1 MTDQPTDIA
10 PTAHRHRRRIA
21 ALAAVALV
29 AGTAAVGIAQ
39 IDSGNRGIQPINSNQ
54 DLAIT
59 GIEVD
64 VTGRNAEDA
73 RMRGW
78 QEAQRKGWAQLYRQ
92 MNRSS
97 GAPAIGDSALN
108 SIVSAIVVEQEQIGP
123 RRYIAKLGILFDRVR
138 AGQILG
144 VSGRVLRSPPLL
156 VLPVY
161 AIDGMPQ
168 VFETRNEW
176 QRAWAQYRTGDSSI
190 DYVRTAGTGP
200 DTLLLNAGQPTRRS
214 RVWWRVI
221 LDQYGAAD
229 VLMPTARIEAA
240 YPGGPI
246 TGHFAARY
254 GPDNELLGSFRM
266 TGPSPRALPDMMRKA
281 VAQMDALYVAALSS
295 GRLRADPSLV
305 IEAPV
310 EEVGPIEEETT
321 DTAAAVATD
330 DGDAIAAPAA
340 PSSITV
346 TVQFDTPDAESV
358 SATERAV
365 AAIDGVG
372 AATTS
377 SLALGGTS
385 VMRVTY
391 RGDLEALKSAL
402 SARGFAVQEGGG
414 ALRIS
419 R

>member
-1 MTDQPTDIA
+1 MTEQPTDIA

-21 ALAAVALV
+21 AVAAVALV
-29 AGTAAVGIAQ
+29 VGSVAVGVAQ
-39 IDSGNRGIQPINSNQ
+39 IDSGNRGIQPVNSNQ

-200 DTLLLNAGQPTRRS
+200 DTLLLNAG
-214 RVWWRVI
+214 
-221 LDQYGAAD
+221 
-229 VLMPTARIEAA
+229 
-240 YPGGPI
+240 
-246 TGHFAARY
+246 
-254 GPDNELLGSFRM
+254 
-266 TGPSPRALPDMMRKA
+266 
-281 VAQMDALYVAALSS
+281 
-295 GRLRADPSLV
+295 
-305 IEAPV
+305 
-310 EEVGPIEEETT
+310 
-321 DTAAAVATD
+321 
-330 DGDAIAAPAA
+330 
-340 PSSITV
+340 
-346 TVQFDTPDAESV
+346 
-358 SATERAV
+358 
-365 AAIDGVG
+365 
-372 AATTS
+372 
-377 SLALGGTS
+377 
-385 VMRVTY
+385 
-391 RGDLEALKSAL
+391 
-402 SARGFAVQEGGG
+402 
-414 ALRIS
+414 
-419 R
+419 

>member
-1 MTDQPTDIA
+1 MKYIQEAFDENWIA
-10 PTAHRHRRRIA
+10 P
-21 ALAAVALV
+21 LGPNVNGLE
-29 AGTAAVGIAQ
+29 
-39 IDSGNRGIQPINSNQ
+39 Q
-54 DLAIT
+54 DLEHFLDEK
-59 GIEVD
+59 GI
-64 VTGRNAEDA
+64 
-73 RMRGW
+73 
-78 QEAQRKGWAQLYRQ
+78 
-92 MNRSS
+92 
-97 GAPAIGDSALN
+97 
-108 SIVSAIVVEQEQIGP
+108 
-123 RRYIAKLGILFDRVR
+123 
-138 AGQILG
+138 
-144 VSGRVLRSPPLL
+144 
-156 VLPVY
+156 
-161 AIDGMPQ
+161 
-168 VFETRNEW
+168 
-176 QRAWAQYRTGDSSI
+176 
-190 DYVRTAGTGP
+190 
-200 DTLLLNAGQPTRRS
+200 
-214 RVWWRVI
+214 
-221 LDQYGAAD
+221 
-229 VLMPTARIEAA
+229 
-240 YPGGPI
+240 
-246 TGHFAARY
+246 
-254 GPDNELLGSFRM
+254 
-266 TGPSPRALPDMMRKA
+266 
-281 VAQMDALYVAALSS
+281 YVAALSS